1 MIISDR
7 DGALR
12 RPRRVPAAQRF
23 RLPPKADRAAEKNC
37 ALVELN
43 VAFVKPALFP
53 ATVTRSCLFVING
66 LGLGNS
72 TRCYAVME
80 HLAAA
85 GSRIHVLT
93 SGNGLAYFQ
102 GKDCLE
108 SLTPM
113 DSFFYSGKDG
123 GISGWSTLKSIR
135 SLAKIAKTKKA
146 QLGKLL
152 DQLHPDVAVID
163 SEYSV
168 APLRRRGV
176 PIVGLNTSEI
186 IVSEYL
192 KQPSVPPGI
201 RSHFWFVE
209 FSDYLFHRHYCD
221 LVLSPFP
228 LRTRTR
234 HRKFKRIGL
243 IARRAVIEKAK
254 AAPVRGLPSPRGL
267 RDVVFMLSGSV
278 HASNIAF
285 DQHQIPF
292 QIHVVGRPGESRGN
306 VIYHGRQMDNTAF
319 LARADALVINGGYS
333 AVSEAFVLGKPVFV
347 VPVPGHAEQFIN
359 AQLVSALGL
368 GFVATEA
375 NVLDQLLTMYA
386 QDRWIGL
393 KPRPP
398 AFEID
403 GAREAAEAILSC
415 AKGVAA
421 EGTARVMALR
431 SHTS

>member
-1 MIISDR
+1 M
-7 DGALR
+7 
-12 RPRRVPAAQRF
+12 
-23 RLPPKADRAAEKNC
+23 
-37 ALVELN
+37 
-43 VAFVKPALFP
+43 
-53 ATVTRSCLFVING
+53 
-66 LGLGNS
+66 GNS

-80 HLAAA
+80 HLAEA

-93 SGNGLAYFQ
+93 SGNGLTYFQ
-102 GKDCLE
+102 DKDCIE

-113 DSFFYSGKDG
+113 ESFFYSSKG
-123 GISGWSTLKSIR
+123 GRISGWSTLKTIR
-135 SLAKIAKTKKA
+135 SLAKIAKAKKA

-152 DQLHPDVAVID
+152 DQFRPDVAVID

-168 APLRRRGV
+168 APLRRRGI

-186 IVSEYL
+186 IVTEYL
-192 KQPSVPPGI
+192 KRRRVPRDI

-254 AAPVRGLPSPRGL
+254 KATGQCFPSPRGL

-292 QIHVVGRPGESRGN
+292 KIHVVGRPGESRGN
-306 VIYHGRQMDNTAF
+306 VIYHGRQMDNTEF

-359 AQLVSALGL
+359 AHLVSDLGL

-386 QDRWIGL
+386 QDRWTGL

-398 AFEID
+398 SFELD
-403 GAREAAEAILSC
+403 GAREAAEAILSSI
-415 AKGVAA
+415 KGVAP
-421 EGTARVMALR
+421 EGTGTRYC
-431 SHTS
+431 TSP

>member
-1 MIISDR
+1 MS
-7 DGALR
+7 
-12 RPRRVPAAQRF
+12 
-23 RLPPKADRAAEKNC
+23 LPPTAGRPEAEINR
-37 ALVELN
+37 ALVELK

-53 ATVTRSCLFVING
+53 ATVSRSCLFVING
-66 LGLGNS
+66 LGMGNS

-80 HLAAA
+80 HLAEA
-85 GSRIHVLT
+85 GSHIHVLT
-93 SGNGLAYFQ
+93 SGNGLTFFQ
-102 GKDCLE
+102 DKNCIE
-108 SLTPM
+108 SMTSM
-113 DSFFYSGKDG
+113 ESFFYSSKG
-123 GISGWSTLKSIR
+123 GRISGWSTLKTIR
-135 SLAKIAKTKKA
+135 SLARIAKTKKA

-152 DQLHPDVAVID
+152 DQLRPDVAVID

-168 APLRRRGV
+168 APLRRRGI

-192 KQPSVPPGI
+192 KRPSVPPGI

-209 FSDYLFHRHYCD
+209 FSDYLFHRHYCN

-243 IARRAVIEKAK
+243 IARRTVIEKAK
-254 AAPVRGLPSPRGL
+254 AAPARSLPSPRGL

-306 VIYHGRQMDNTAF
+306 VTYHGRQMDNTGF

-359 AQLVSALGL
+359 AQLVSDLGL

-375 NVLDQLLTMYA
+375 DVLDQLLTMYT
-386 QDRWIGL
+386 QDRWTGL

-403 GAREAAEAILSC
+403 GAREAAEAILSSI
-415 AKGVAA
+415 KGVAP
-421 EGTARVMALR
+421 EGTGARCC
-431 SHTS
+431 TSP